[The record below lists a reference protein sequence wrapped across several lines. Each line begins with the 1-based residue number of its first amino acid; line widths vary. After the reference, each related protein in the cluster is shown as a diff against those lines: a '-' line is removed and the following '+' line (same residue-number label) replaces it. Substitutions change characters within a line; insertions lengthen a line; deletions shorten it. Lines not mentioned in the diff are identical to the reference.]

1 MTVYCSPS
9 CGAPRPEEM
18 APRPS
23 GESLTAPSLFPVSWM
38 KRRSEP
44 TSLASIGRWR
54 CSPGSSAPAIGMA
67 VDKILQFTH
76 LPFGST
82 KEHVSEPASTGQAE
96 DQPSWAEIVR
106 HAEHGESVS
115 VIAPSGDLDRLRET
129 IEVLPDSELVRDL
142 REGLA
147 DARDGRV
154 FSGNPHRLGQTAG
167 STLWRCL
174 DNPARRL
181 PRPVLHR

>member
-1 MTVYCSPS
+1 MAVYCSPS

-44 TSLASIGRWR
+44 SSLASIGRWR

-106 HAEHGESVS
+106 HDERGESVP
-115 VIAPSGDLDRLRET
+115 VPAGGDPVAEIVPSGETREPGTGYPDRDHA
-129 IEVLPDSELVRDL
+129 PDS
-142 REGLA
+142 
-147 DARDGRV
+147 
-154 FSGNPHRLGQTAG
+154 PG
-167 STLWRCL
+167 SRTERRC
-174 DNPARRL
+174 P
-181 PRPVLHR
+181 